1 MILMMIILILII
13 ITIMIMMIKTILIA
27 IAMINTPFQPGGFS
41 YGSTNVC
48 FSIVKDSL
56 FPSSN
61 L

>member
-1 MILMMIILILII
+1 MLMMIILIII
-13 ITIMIMMIKTILIA
+13 IIIAIMIMMIKTILIA

-41 YGSTNVC
+41 YGLATVY

-56 FPSSN
+56 FPSSK